1 VTPPRDRR
9 SSYDDVLAHVAHKRR
24 KRRSRTRR
32 GSRRSMMAT
41 LGLVAMV
48 AFFAVIAS
56 GAVAGAVF
64 VDDTLSGVSL
74 DTLKADPPGIN
85 SQIYDRDGN
94 LLETISSTEN
104 RTPVPSDQIS
114 PWLKRATVDIED
126 KRFYDHGGLDF
137 QGIVRAMVDN
147 LQAGSIQQGASTLEQ
162 QLVRNLYLSNE
173 QSWTRKIREAY
184 LATQMADQWSKDK
197 ILTEYLNVVPYGAV
211 TYGCEAAALRY
222 FSRRCAKLTI
232 AQAALIAGLPQN
244 PITYNPISNRKAAK
258 ARRNEVLAAM
268 LSQGDVTPAQYD
280 HAVSLP
286 LGTKPGSYLDRT
298 GGDQGY
304 FVAWVRQTLEEKLG
318 RNTVRKGG
326 LAIHTTLDPKLQ
338 DAAHQ
343 ILTDTMSWT
352 DAPAAALVSIDPR
365 NGQVLAMDASVP
377 YSKNAQ
383 FNIPAEAYRQV
394 GSTFKMFTL
403 TTAIRDGYN
412 PATTSELSAHL
423 SYLFPNTAVGPDNP
437 WVVDTASDSEET
449 GSLRTLVDATAFS
462 DNTVFARLAI
472 DLGAKSIVDTA
483 HRMGIPRSI
492 ELAPYPSITLGVSPV
507 SPLWMT
513 AAYSTLAANG
523 VRHDPQFVTKIDSI
537 ADGKT
542 VETYRSKGRRVL
554 SDGVA
559 YEANKVLE
567 GPIRTP
573 GGTASATAQFSDGRV
588 ESGKT
593 GTTNDYKDAWFCGY
607 TPNLTTCVWVGFKQG
622 EISLDGKLNGHAP
635 YGGDLPA
642 TMWREFMEQAF
653 ALEPKVFPPV
663 YDWPL
668 PKHPVQWIPFHSQF
682 PTYVPCGTVTPTTGA
697 SGGATVT
704 TTGACPTTSNSG
716 SSSGGG
722 SGGGTSKGNGNGNG
736 GGSGGPPT
744 T

>member
-1 VTPPRDRR
+1 MTPPRDRR

-24 KRRSRTRR
+24 KRRGRERR
-32 GSRRSMMAT
+32 GSRRSMLAT
-41 LGLVAMV
+41 LCLVVV
-48 AFFAVIAS
+48 AGFFAVIAS

-64 VDDTLSGVSL
+64 VDDTLSGVNL

-94 LLETISSTEN
+94 LLETNSSTEN
-104 RTPVPSDQIS
+104 RTPVPSNRIS
-114 PWLKRATVDIED
+114 PWLKQATVAIED
-126 KRFYDHGGLDF
+126 RRFYEHGGVDF
-137 QGIVRAMVDN
+137 QGVMRAALDN
-147 LQAGSIQQGASTLEQ
+147 LEAGQITQGGSTLEQ

-173 QSWTRKIREAY
+173 QSWKRKIREAY
-184 LATQMADQWSKDK
+184 LATQLADQWSKDK
-197 ILTEYLNVVPYGAV
+197 ILTEYLNIVPYGAV

-222 FSRRCAKLTI
+222 YSRHCARLNI

-244 PITYNPISNRKAAK
+244 PITYNPISNRLAAK
-258 ARRNEVLAAM
+258 SRRNEVLAAM
-268 LSQGDVTPAQYD
+268 YSQGDITQTQFD
-280 HAVSLP
+280 TAVHSP
-286 LGTKPGSYLDRT
+286 LAIRPGTYLDHI

-304 FVAWVRQTLEEKLG
+304 FVSWVSQMMEEKLG

-338 DAAHQ
+338 DAAHT
-343 ILTDTMSWT
+343 ILTDTMNWAG
-352 DAPAAALVSIDPR
+352 APAAALVSIDPR
-365 NGQVLAMDASVP
+365 TGQVLAMDASVP
-377 YSKNAQ
+377 FSKNAQ

-403 TTAIRDGYN
+403 TTAIEDGYN
-412 PATTSELSAHL
+412 PDTTSELSAHL
-423 SYLFPNTAVGPDNP
+423 SYLFPNTAIGPDNP
-437 WVVDTASDSEET
+437 WVVDTASDSEE
-449 GSLRTLVDATAFS
+449 LNAPRTLTDATAQS

-472 DLGAKSIVDTA
+472 DLGAQSIVNTA
-483 HRMGIPRSI
+483 HKMGIPRSI
-492 ELAPYPSITLGVSPV
+492 ELSPYPAITLGVSPV

-523 VRHDPQFVTKIDSI
+523 VRHDPQFVTKVNSI

-542 VETYRSKGRRVL
+542 IETYKSKSRRVL

-567 GPIRTP
+567 GPICC
-573 GGTASATAQFSDGRV
+573 GTASATAQFSDGRV

-607 TPNLTTCVWVGFKQG
+607 TPNLTTCVWMGYPKG
-622 EISLDGKLNGHAP
+622 EITLTNLNGHTP
-635 YGGDLPA
+635 YGGDIPA
-642 TMWREFMEQAF
+642 TIWRQFMEQAF

-663 YDWPL
+663 YDWSL
-668 PKHPVQWIPFHSQF
+668 PKYPVQWIPFHSQF

-697 SGGATVT
+697 SGGATLT
-704 TTGACPTTSNSG
+704 TTGACPTKSG
-716 SSSGGG
+716 SGGSGGG
-722 SGGGTSKGNGNGNG
+722 SGGGTSKGNGNG
-736 GGSGGPPT
+736 GSGGPPT

>member
-9 SSYDDVLAHVAHKRR
+9 SSYDDVLAHVAHRRR
-24 KRRSRTRR
+24 KRRSRERR
-32 GSRRSMMAT
+32 GSRRSMLAT
-41 LGLVAMV
+41 LGLVVMV
-48 AFFAVIAS
+48 SFFAVIAS

-64 VDDTLSGVSL
+64 VDDTLSGVGL

-104 RTPVPSDQIS
+104 RTPVPSDRIS
-114 PWLKRATVDIED
+114 PWLKKATVDIED

-137 QGIVRAMVDN
+137 QGIVRAMIDN
-147 LQAGSIQQGASTLEQ
+147 LQAGSIQQGGSTLEQ

-222 FSRRCAKLTI
+222 FSRHCARLTMT
-232 AQAALIAGLPQN
+232 QAALIAGLPQN
-244 PITYNPISNRKAAK
+244 PITYNPISNRKAAR

-268 LSQGDVTPAQYD
+268 LAQGDITQEQYSGAVT
-280 HAVSLP
+280 SP
-286 LGTKPGSYLDRT
+286 LGTRPGTYLDRT

-304 FVAWVRQTLEEKLG
+304 FVSWVRQTLEEKLG

-338 DAAHQ
+338 DAAHA
-343 ILTDTMSWT
+343 ILTDTMSWK
-352 DAPAAALVSIDPR
+352 DAPAAAMVAIDPR
-365 NGQVLAMDASVP
+365 SGQVLAMDASVP
-377 YSKNAQ
+377 FSKNAQ

-403 TTAIRDGYN
+403 TTAIADGYN
-412 PATTSELSAHL
+412 PDTTSELSAHL

-449 GSLRTLVDATAFS
+449 NAPRTLTDATAQS

-472 DLGAKSIVDTA
+472 DLGAKSIVNTA
-483 HRMGIPRSI
+483 HKMGIPKSI
-492 ELAPYPSITLGVSPV
+492 DLAPYPSITLGVSPV

-523 VRHDPQFVTKIDSI
+523 VRHDPEFVTQIDSI
-537 ADGKT
+537 DNGKT
-542 VETYRSKGRRVL
+542 IETFKSKGHRVL

-567 GPIRTP
+567 GPICC
-573 GGTASATAQFSDGRV
+573 GTAAATAQFSDGRV

-593 GTTNDYKDAWFCGY
+593 GTTSDYKDAWFCGY
-607 TPNLTTCVWVGFKQG
+607 TPNLTTCVWVGFRQG
-622 EISLDGKLNGHAP
+622 EISLEGKLNGHAP

-642 TMWREFMEQAF
+642 TMWRQFMEQAF

-663 YDWPL
+663 YAWPL
-668 PKHPVQWIPFHSQF
+668 PLHPVQWVPFHSQF
-682 PTYVPCGTVTPTTGA
+682 PAFVPCGTVTPTTGV

-704 TTGACPTTSNSG
+704 TTGSCPKTST
-716 SSSGGG
+716 SSGTTKGG
-722 SGGGTSKGNGNGNG
+722 KTGGNGNGNGNG
-736 GGSGGPPT
+736 GGGSGGPPPT

>member
-1 VTPPRDRR
+1 
-9 SSYDDVLAHVAHKRR
+9 
-24 KRRSRTRR
+24 
-32 GSRRSMMAT
+32 M
-41 LGLVAMV
+41 
-48 AFFAVIAS
+48 I
-56 GAVAGAVF
+56 
-64 VDDTLSGVSL
+64 
-74 DTLKADPPGIN
+74 
-85 SQIYDRDGN
+85 
-94 LLETISSTEN
+94 
-104 RTPVPSDQIS
+104 
-114 PWLKRATVDIED
+114 
-126 KRFYDHGGLDF
+126 
-137 QGIVRAMVDN
+137 DN
-147 LQAGSIQQGASTLEQ
+147 LQAGSIQQGGSTLEQ

-222 FSRRCAKLTI
+222 FSRHCARLTMT
-232 AQAALIAGLPQN
+232 QAALIAGLPQN
-244 PITYNPISNRKAAK
+244 PITYNPISNRKAAR

-268 LSQGDVTPAQYD
+268 LAQGDITQEQYGS
-280 HAVSLP
+280 AVASP
-286 LGTKPGSYLDRT
+286 LGIRPGTYLDRT

-304 FVAWVRQTLEEKLG
+304 FVSWVRQTLEEKLG

-338 DAAHQ
+338 DAAHT
-343 ILTDTMSWT
+343 ILTDTMSWK
-352 DAPAAALVSIDPR
+352 DAPAAAMVAIDPR
-365 NGQVLAMDASVP
+365 SGQVLAMDASVP
-377 YSKNAQ
+377 FSKNAQ

-403 TTAIRDGYN
+403 TTAIADGYN
-412 PATTSELSAHL
+412 PDTTSELSAHL

-449 GSLRTLVDATAFS
+449 NAPRTITDATAQS

-483 HRMGIPRSI
+483 HKMGIPRSI
-492 ELAPYPSITLGVSPV
+492 DLAPYPSITLGTSPV
-507 SPLWMT
+507 SPLWMS
-513 AAYSTLAANG
+513 AAYSTLAADG
-523 VRHDPQFVTKIDSI
+523 VRHDPEFVTQIDSI
-537 ADGKT
+537 DNGKT
-542 VETYRSKGRRVL
+542 IETFRSKGRRVL

-567 GPIRTP
+567 GPICC
-573 GGTASATAQFSDGRV
+573 GTAAATAQFSDGRV

-593 GTTNDYKDAWFCGY
+593 GTTSDYKDAWFCGY
-607 TPNLTTCVWVGFKQG
+607 TPNLTACVWMGYPKG
-622 EISLDGKLNGHAP
+622 EITLTNLNGHTP

-642 TMWREFMEQAF
+642 TMWRQFMEQAF

-663 YDWPL
+663 YAWPL
-668 PKHPVQWIPFHSQF
+668 PLHPVQWVPFHSQF
-682 PTYVPCGTVTPTTGA
+682 PTFVPCGTVTPTTGA

-704 TTGACPTTSNSG
+704 TTGSCPKKST
-716 SSSGGG
+716 SSGT
-722 SGGGTSKGNGNGNG
+722 SGGTSKGKTGGNGNGG
-736 GGSGGPPT
+736 GGSGGPPPT